1 MGTCHFTY
9 GKKAIT
15 YKWVF
20 RTKLKIKGALER
32 YKARLVAKGYLQLE
46 GLDYSE
52 TFSPLI
58 KLTTIMIILSLA
70 LSRGWSI
77 KQMDQF
83 LNGDLLEDVY
93 MEQSPSFQIA
103 SRMV

>member
-1 MGTCHFTY
+1 M
-9 GKKAIT
+9 
-15 YKWVF
+15 F

-58 KLTTIMIILSLA
+58 KLTTIMIIFSLA